1 MIKNLPTKPNLKK
14 SVNKSNFKK
23 SAIKPYFKKFVIT
36 PEQTRF
42 QKRIFN
48 YAKFGSLKFYFVV
61 SHRKTNTFFSFYC
74 KASKIPSKVFL
85 FCKFSTGSEL
95 RDLIRNG
102 KSPAVP
108 LRGRCKNQLQ
118 RIRFKYNQLKSY
130 LYEFIRMHPEI
141 SKYNASFNVLW
152 KIYKLDMNIHS
163 LINQPF
169 NILVSYK
176 DKDQIAKKK
185 SLNIIHHFILKFPHN
200 GCRPKKMRRLKKK
213 RK

>member
-1 MIKNLPTKPNLKK
+1 MIKNLKYK
-14 SVNKSNFKK
+14 S
-23 SAIKPYFKKFVIT
+23 PFKKFIIT
-36 PEQTRF
+36 PEQTRL

-48 YAKFGSLKFYFVV
+48 VNKFGSLKFYFVI

-85 FCKFSTGSEL
+85 FCKYSTGSEL
-95 RDLIRNG
+95 RDAIRDG
-102 KSPAVP
+102 KAPVVP

-118 RIRFKYNQLKSY
+118 RIRFKFNQLKSY
-130 LYEFIRMHPEI
+130 VYEFIRIHPEMI
-141 SKYNASFNVLW
+141 KYNSNFNVIW

-163 LINQPF
+163 LITQPF
-169 NILVSYK
+169 NILVSSK
-176 DKDQIAKKK
+176 NKDQIELRTP
-185 SLNIIHHFILKFPHN
+185 LNIIHDFILKFPHN